1 MAVRGTRAP
10 VGEPLAEMREAEL
23 LALVRAQPLPRHVAV
38 IMDGNGRWATQR
50 GLPRVAGHRAGVK
63 AARAIVRAADAL
75 GLGYVTL
82 YAFSTEN
89 WSRPENEVS
98 MLMRLLERAVRSE
111 LPELMARNVRLRLLA
126 RP

>member
-10 VGEPLAEMREAEL
+10 VGERRGGDLG
-23 LALVRAQPLPRHVAV
+23 ALRRAKPRPRHVAV

-63 AARAIVRAADAL
+63 AAHDGAL

-111 LPELMARNVRLRLLA
+111 LPELMARNVRLRLLG
-126 RP
+126 RPT